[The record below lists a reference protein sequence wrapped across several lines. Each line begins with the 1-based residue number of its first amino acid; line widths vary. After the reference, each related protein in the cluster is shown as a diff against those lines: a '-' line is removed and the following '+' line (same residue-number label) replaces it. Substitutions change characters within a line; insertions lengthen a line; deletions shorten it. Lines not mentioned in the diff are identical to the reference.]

1 MRLVNFL
8 KDFFGSSDTVNIS
21 EYSDSQCTKMAID
34 TFTLQVAINLIAKV
48 IAKCEFKTFVNG
60 KAVKG
65 DEFYIWNIQPNVNQN
80 STEFLQELVY
90 RLIYENEVLIVGVND
105 QLIIADSFSR
115 EEYAIKEDYFTRV
128 SRKGFDFNRN
138 FNMSDVIYLK
148 FNNENIRGYINNL
161 MAGYGELLEMAES
174 KYKRAG
180 GRKGVA
186 KLDTLEKGNE
196 EQKKKKREL
205 INKKFKTYFESEN
218 AVLTLSRGEEYEEQ
232 NSPGNQKNSNELNDI
247 RNLIDDAINRIC
259 QALSIPIGLLK
270 GDIADIEA
278 VTNNFLTFC
287 IEPIIDLLETEI
299 NAKRY
304 GKKAFLSG
312 SCLKI
317 DTTNIKHIDV
327 FSVAE
332 KCDKLIANGMY
343 SIDELRGK
351 LKDTILNEDWS
362 QKHWITKNYQ
372 GINEI
377 IPNTGGE

>member
-1 MRLVNFL
+1 M
-8 KDFFGSSDTVNIS
+8 
-21 EYSDSQCTKMAID
+21 
-34 TFTLQVAINLIAKV
+34 
-48 IAKCEFKTFVNG
+48 
-60 KAVKG
+60 
-65 DEFYIWNIQPNVNQN
+65 
-80 STEFLQELVY
+80 
-90 RLIYENEVLIVGVND
+90 
-105 QLIIADSFSR
+105 
-115 EEYAIKEDYFTRV
+115 
-128 SRKGFDFNRN
+128 
-138 FNMSDVIYLK
+138 
-148 FNNENIRGYINNL
+148 
-161 MAGYGELLEMAES
+161 
-174 KYKRAG
+174 
-180 GRKGVA
+180 
-186 KLDTLEKGNE
+186 
-196 EQKKKKREL
+196 
-205 INKKFKTYFESEN
+205 
-218 AVLTLSRGEEYEEQ
+218 
-232 NSPGNQKNSNELNDI
+232 
-247 RNLIDDAINRIC
+247 
-259 QALSIPIGLLK
+259 LK